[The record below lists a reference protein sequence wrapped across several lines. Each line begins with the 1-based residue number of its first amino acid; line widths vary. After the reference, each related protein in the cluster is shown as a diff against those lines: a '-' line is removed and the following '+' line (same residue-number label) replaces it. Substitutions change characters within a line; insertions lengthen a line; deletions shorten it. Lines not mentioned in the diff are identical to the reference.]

1 MKSLADIMRANSE
14 SGSLAAT
21 TKTEMG
27 LATVATLGS
36 VLGKSKASQFAD
48 DASDLFTSDDFLNE
62 LESELGLPQ
71 KGESEDEFVARA
83 KARMFEMLKTKL
95 K

>member
-36 VLGKSKASQFAD
+36 VLGKSKASEFAD